1 VLSLI
6 NSGGVSMTFEK
17 ICIVKGRKYKS
28 LVEGYRDSEGK
39 VKHRFIKYLGPVE
52 PINTKRKNPNAGRKP
67 ALKIKVMSPEESIVV
82 ARALKDN
89 KSFAKDRAKIIQ
101 LSKEGNTVK
110 QICGKLKFDKKKV
123 GKIINQFNNEGIK
136 IFDRKKGTGRP
147 RRISEDERARVIQ
160 SLNTNP
166 KNLGLHFNNWSRNRL
181 SEYLKENNIKI
192 CPSYVGRIIK
202 KDEIRY
208 KKKKSKMYSND
219 KNFLKN
225 IRK

>member
-1 VLSLI
+1 
-6 NSGGVSMTFEK
+6 MTFEK

-67 ALKIKVMSPEESIVV
+67 ALKIKVMSSEESIIV

-136 IFDRKKGTGRP
+136 IFERKKSTGRP
-147 RRISEDERARVIQ
+147 RRISEDDRARVIQ

-166 KNLGLHFNNWSRNRL
+166 KTLGLHFNNWSRNRL
-181 SEYLKENNIKI
+181 SEYLKEKNIKI
-192 CPSYVGRIIK
+192 SPSYVGRIIK